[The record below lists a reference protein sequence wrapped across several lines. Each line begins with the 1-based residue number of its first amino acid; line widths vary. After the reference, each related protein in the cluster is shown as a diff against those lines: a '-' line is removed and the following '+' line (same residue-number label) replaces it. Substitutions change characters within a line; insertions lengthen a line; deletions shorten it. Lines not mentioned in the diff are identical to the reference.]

1 MLSARSTH
9 YWLWF
14 ILFGVVSSLVVWR
27 IHGSLDSESV
37 WLLVTGLLGV
47 LLGVGGLGAR
57 LSRPYD
63 LIIGLLFTAIGLLGL
78 LHNLGYNL
86 VPTTSETATTIGQSA
101 ILGLSL
107 ALPYALIH
115 TLLGLTSLNHG
126 LRAKAH
132 TPTVMVD
139 ASSNAA

>member
-47 LLGVGGLGAR
+47 ILGVGGLGAR
-57 LSRPYD
+57 FSRPYD
-63 LIIGLLFTAIGLLGL
+63 LIVGLLFTAIGLLGL
-78 LHNLGYNL
+78 LHNLGYVL
-86 VPTTSETATTIGQSA
+86 VPTSSDTASTVGQSA
-101 ILGLSL
+101 IIGLSL

-126 LRAKAH
+126 LRARAH
-132 TPTVMVD
+132 SPTVMVE
-139 ASSNAA
+139 ASSHAA

>member
-27 IHGSLDSESV
+27 LHGSLDTESV

-63 LIIGLLFTAIGLLGL
+63 LVIGLLFTAIGLLGL

-86 VPTTSETATTIGQSA
+86 VPTTSDTASTVAQSA
-101 ILGLSL
+101 IIGLSL
-107 ALPYALIH
+107 SLPYALIH

-126 LRAKAH
+126 LRARAH
-132 TPTVMVD
+132 SPTVMVD
-139 ASSNAA
+139 ASTNAA

>member
-27 IHGSLDSESV
+27 IHGSLESESV

-47 LLGVGGLGAR
+47 ILGVGGLGAR
-57 LSRPYD
+57 FSRPYD
-63 LIIGLLFTAIGLLGL
+63 LIVGLLFTAVGLLGL
-78 LHNLGYNL
+78 LHNLGYVL
-86 VPTTSETATTIGQSA
+86 VPTSSDTASTVGQSA
-101 ILGLSL
+101 IIGLSL
-107 ALPYALIH
+107 ALPYALSH

-126 LRAKAH
+126 LRARAH
-132 TPTVMVD
+132 SPTVMVE
-139 ASSNAA
+139 ASSHAA

>member
-47 LLGVGGLGAR
+47 ILGVGGLGAR

-63 LIIGLLFTAIGLLGL
+63 LIIGLLFTAVGLLGL
-78 LHNLGYNL
+78 LHNLGYVL
-86 VPTTSETATTIGQSA
+86 VPTSSDTASTVGQSA
-101 ILGLSL
+101 IIGLNL

-126 LRAKAH
+126 LRARAH
-132 TPTVMVD
+132 SPTVMVE
-139 ASSNAA
+139 ASSHAA

>member
-14 ILFGVVSSLVVWR
+14 ILFGIVASLVAWR
-27 IHGSLDSESV
+27 TTGKLNSESI
-37 WLLVTGLLGV
+37 WLLVTGLFGV
-47 LLGVGGLGAR
+47 LVGIGGLGLRLAR
-57 LSRPYD
+57 PFD
-63 LIIGLLFTAIGLLGL
+63 LIVGLLFTGIGLLGL

-86 VPTTSETATTIGQSA
+86 VPAHAIAPAAVDQSA

-115 TLLGLTSLNHG
+115 TLLGLTSLNQG
-126 LRAKAH
+126 LRTRVAGPA
-132 TPTVMVD
+132 VMVR
-139 ASSNAA
+139 SSSAEG